1 MLNYIKSEWYQVL
14 HSKNIYIM
22 AAILSGGTL
31 LMNIVLFISHNVITD
46 FPYGTF
52 RFSLNTLTA
61 VPSVLIIL
69 GAVVAACVCTED
81 LKTGVLK
88 NAVSYGISRPAI
100 LLGKCIISLAAALIT
115 MIITL
120 VIYIGSAYLLLVNP
134 EVLPLRELLTGIGAV
149 LPSAVAFMILMIVL
163 RLLCQKEM
171 IAVIWWAVIYYL
183 IPMACFFVGLKVG
196 IFERISEW
204 MPCIFLKMGVMV
216 TMNNY
221 QCLWDTP
228 DGLMHCIAAG
238 IIGIVVF
245 LTFGIWKYRK
255 QEF

>member
-22 AAILSGGTL
+22 TAILSGGTL
-31 LMNIVLFISHNVITD
+31 LMNIILCISRNAITD

-61 VPSVLIIL
+61 VPSTLIIL

-81 LKTGVLK
+81 LKNGVLK

-100 LLGKCIISLAAALIT
+100 LLSKCIISLAAALIT

-134 EVLPLRELLTGIGAV
+134 ESLPLRELLTGIGAV
-149 LPSAVAFMILMIVL
+149 LPCATAFMVLMIVL
-163 RLLCQKEM
+163 RLLCLKEM
-171 IAVIWWAVIYYL
+171 IAVIWWVMIYYL
-183 IPMACFFVGLKVG
+183 IPMICFFVGLKVD

-204 MPCIFLKMGVMV
+204 MPYIFLKTGVMV

-221 QCLWDTP
+221 QCLWDTSE
-228 DGLMHCIAAG
+228 GLTRCIVAGFIG
-238 IIGIVVF
+238 IIVF
-245 LTFGIWKYRK
+245 LTFGVWKYRK